1 MEPFIGQVMLFAGN
15 FAPIGWAFCNG
26 QLMSIAE
33 NQALFAILGTTYGGD
48 GITTF
53 ALPDL
58 RGRAPIGAGNGRGLS
73 PQTLGESSGQQ
84 SVTLTSANLPPTA
97 NLVPA
102 STDKGTTNA
111 PHSGSVIANA
121 KGNSFS
127 SSAPATHL
135 NAGSLVPNNIG
146 GSSQPVST
154 GGPRLAVSY
163 IIAVEGVFPSRS

>member
-15 FAPIGWAFCNG
+15 FAPVGWAFCNG

-33 NQALFAILGTTYGGD
+33 YTALFSILGTTYGGD

-58 RGRAPIGAGNGRGLS
+58 QGRAPIGTGNGPGLS
-73 PQTLGESSGQQ
+73 PQTLGESSGQE

-97 NLVPA
+97 NVVPA
-102 STDKGTTNA
+102 STEKGTTNA
-111 PHSGSVIANA
+111 PHAGSVIANA

-127 SSAPATHL
+127 SSAPATRL
-135 NAGSLVPNNIG
+135 NAGSLVPNNLG
-146 GSSQPVST
+146 GSSQPIST

-163 IIAVEGVFPSRS
+163 IIALEGIFPSRS